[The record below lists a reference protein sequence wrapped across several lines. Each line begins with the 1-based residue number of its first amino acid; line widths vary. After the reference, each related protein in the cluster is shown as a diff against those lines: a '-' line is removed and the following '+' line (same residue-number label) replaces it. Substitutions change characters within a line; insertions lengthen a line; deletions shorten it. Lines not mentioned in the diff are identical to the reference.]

1 MRRSIALLLTCL
13 LFSTGFTAR
22 RNDGGGTPSITD
34 FPDSL
39 RSVYLYTEGIKRA
52 TIGGDTTGA
61 KRLFREA
68 IAADPAHAPSYY
80 ELAGC
85 EVLTQGDSALLHARR
100 AHELDT
106 LNKWYL
112 QLYGQLLV
120 MNRRYDDAIPVYR
133 RMMRRDPKDP
143 DTYRMLALLYE
154 QAQLPFSAI
163 AVLDSAEVRF
173 GRIGVL
179 SDNKRRLLIATRQY
193 DKALAEAQ
201 AMVDAVPYE
210 IEHRIALGELYGA
223 MGRDSL
229 ALVEFDE
236 ARRIDST
243 DVRMLISLADFY
255 NERQQYRNF
264 LSVSKQLFESDEIPL
279 AEKLRRFDILTS
291 DLRFYQDNYFQI
303 NDIASSLI
311 IKYPDEKR
319 VVERYAT
326 HLITTGQIDRAL
338 EVYKLHTRDLPP
350 EKSYWRMV
358 IDIESYKQRHD
369 SVELYVTRA
378 LELFPGDPD
387 LYVAR
392 GHVKSLANDEKEAVK
407 SYREAI
413 RLASTDSLRGEIW
426 GYIGDLYHRTGKL
439 KKCFDAYDRSLRYYR
454 DNPMVLNNYAY
465 FLSEKEG
472 RTHGELQQA
481 LEMSS
486 RAIALAENNPTYLD
500 TYAWV
505 LFRLGRTAE
514 AKKSMQQA
522 ISLDRRNNPELF
534 LHYGDIL
541 HALGERFLAEVY
553 WRKALENGYEDPDAI
568 AARIEEA
575 KRKPSE

>member
-1 MRRSIALLLTCL
+1 MKRSIALLLTCL
-13 LFSTGFTAR
+13 LFSTGFTR
-22 RNDGGGTPSITD
+22 RNEGGGTPSITD
-34 FPDSL
+34 FPNSL

-52 TIGGDTTGA
+52 TIEGDTTGA

-68 IAADPAHAPSYY
+68 IAADPAHAPSHY

-85 EVLTQGDSALLHARR
+85 EVFTQSDSALLHARQ

-133 RMMRRDPKDP
+133 RMMRRDPKNP

-154 QAQLPFSAI
+154 QAQRPFSAI

-173 GRIGVL
+173 GRIGLL

-229 ALVEFDE
+229 ALLEFE
-236 ARRIDST
+236 AARRIDST

-255 NERQQYRNF
+255 NQRQQYRNF
-264 LSVSKQLFESDEIPL
+264 LTVSKRLFESDKIPL
-279 AEKLRRFDILTS
+279 AEKMKRFDALTS
-291 DLRFYQDNYFQI
+291 DMRFYQDNYFQI

-311 IKYPDEKR
+311 IKYPDEKQ

-326 HLITTGQIDRAL
+326 HLIATGQIDQAL

-369 SVELYVTRA
+369 SVDLYVTRA

-392 GHVKSLANDEKEAVK
+392 GHVKSLAGEEKEAVK

-413 RLASTDSLRGEIW
+413 RLAAADSLRGEIW
-426 GYIGDLYHRTGKL
+426 GYIGDLYHRTGKM
-439 KKCFDAYDRSLRYYR
+439 KQCFAAYDKSLKYYR

-465 FLSEKEG
+465 FLSERG
-472 RTHGELQQA
+472 GTHNELQQA

-541 HALGERFLAEVY
+541 HALGEKFLAEVY

-575 KRKPSE
+575 KRKP